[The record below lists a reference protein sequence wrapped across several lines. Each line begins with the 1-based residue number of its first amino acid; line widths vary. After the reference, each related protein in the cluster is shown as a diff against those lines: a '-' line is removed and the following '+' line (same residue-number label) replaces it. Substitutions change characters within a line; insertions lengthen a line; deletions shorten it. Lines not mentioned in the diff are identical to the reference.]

1 MAEQEFTRAGFL
13 HCDAAPSTPNL
24 RQTQDSRRRTE
35 ASALTSLPTICT
47 EIMPR
52 GSISGSAPARRCKHT
67 NTRSHRHISAHS
79 LGSLACSLPV
89 VKIIS
94 SATTSV
100 SEDVVKCA
108 VVHTSPTLSNQRTLW
123 QGLQNGIMIKVEE
136 NLACYGLE
144 GEDTK

>member
-1 MAEQEFTRAGFL
+1 MAEQEFKRAGFL
-13 HCDAAPSTPNL
+13 HRDAAPSTPNL

-35 ASALTSLPTICT
+35 ASLLTSLPTICT

-67 NTRSHRHISAHS
+67 NTRSHIHISAHS
-79 LGSLACSLPV
+79 FGSIACSLPV

-108 VVHTSPTLSNQRTLW
+108 VVHASPTLSNQRTLW
-123 QGLQNGIMIKVEE
+123 QGVQNGIMIKVEE